1 MDVTAAQTAQLVLAD
16 VVAALAAATVA
27 KESVFRS
34 VVTAEDLDAFQR
46 VADPIAGPVAG
57 VVARP
62 PQRFSGRDSSEQYT
76 VLLEFDVA
84 IRLSTTRAAG
94 EDERVATDEMLR
106 LSECAK
112 AALEAD
118 KSRGGRCGAVKVAG
132 RLVRG
137 TDLRGAPRL
146 VSKGRG
152 AFYVATLPVACAW
165 AV

>member
-16 VVAALAAATVA
+16 AVAALAAASVA
-27 KESVFRS
+27 KELVFRS
-34 VVTAEDLDAFQR
+34 VLTAEDLDAFGR

-57 VVARP
+57 VIARP
-62 PQRFSGRDSSEQYT
+62 PQRFSGRDSSERFT

-84 IRLSTTRAAG
+84 IRLSVLRAAG

-106 LSECAK
+106 LSELAK
-112 AALEAD
+112 AALDAD
-118 KSRGGRCGAVKVAG
+118 KSRGGRCDAIRING

-152 AFYVATLPVACAW
+152 AFYVATLPVACVW
-165 AV
+165 VV